1 MGRRRK
7 YNSEEE
13 RKEAQRKWSM
23 DYYKRN
29 RAVLQAKARERYR
42 KKRQMELKE
51 KQVKEIYGERK
62 F

>member
-1 MGRRRK
+1 MGRHRK

-51 KQVKEIYGERK
+51 KQIKELYGE
-62 F
+62 